1 MRWLH
6 YKSKQLFS
14 LLLKVALLSTIC
26 LFIYH
31 KLTQNNELSWADF
44 NLQLQHIQF
53 SDFVFLLVL
62 SVFNWSLETFKWK
75 KLVHKIEFITFR
87 QSAFQLLSS
96 HAIAILTPN
105 RIGEYG
111 AKPMFFSKNYW
122 KKIVLYNFF
131 GNMSQLL
138 VTVLFGI
145 LAIILLLNNS
155 AFSLSFISFKNI
167 LIANFILIAFLFFLW
182 KSSYVKEQLYRLQKS
197 FCEFSNKNR
206 IEILGLSLAR
216 YLVFSHQFYFLLLLL
231 NVEISYFDAMSCIFS
246 MYFLASVLPSI
257 FFLEAIVKGGI
268 AVWLF
273 SFFQV
278 NALPVLVISSL
289 MWLFNFAFPAIM
301 GSLLLFKFQPRF
313 QLNFAKL
320 WK

>member
-1 MRWLH
+1 M
-6 YKSKQLFS
+6 
-14 LLLKVALLSTIC
+14 
-26 LFIYH
+26 
-31 KLTQNNELSWADF
+31 
-44 NLQLQHIQF
+44 
-53 SDFVFLLVL
+53 
-62 SVFNWSLETFKWK
+62 
-75 KLVHKIEFITFR
+75 
-87 QSAFQLLSS
+87 
-96 HAIAILTPN
+96 
-105 RIGEYG
+105 
-111 AKPMFFSKNYW
+111 
-122 KKIVLYNFF
+122 
-131 GNMSQLL
+131 
-138 VTVLFGI
+138 
-145 LAIILLLNNS
+145 
-155 AFSLSFISFKNI
+155 
-167 LIANFILIAFLFFLW
+167 
-182 KSSYVKEQLYRLQKS
+182 
-197 FCEFSNKNR
+197 
-206 IEILGLSLAR
+206 GLSLAR